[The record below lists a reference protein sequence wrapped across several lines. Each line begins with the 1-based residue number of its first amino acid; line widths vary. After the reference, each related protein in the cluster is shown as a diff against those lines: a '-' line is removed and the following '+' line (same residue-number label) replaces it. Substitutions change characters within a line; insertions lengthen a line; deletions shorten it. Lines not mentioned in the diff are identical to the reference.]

1 MIDVNDPTSYGSD
14 IIRAKEER
22 ALGDDDD
29 FFMPGDEDDDHNKQK
44 AASAASKPKEKSK
57 QRNTLTILTEDREWG
72 DRGKG

>member
-1 MIDVNDPTSYGSD
+1 MNDPTSYGSD
-14 IIRAKEER
+14 IIRTKEER

-29 FFMPGDEDDDHNKQK
+29 DFYMPGDEDVGQNKQS
-44 AASAASKPKEKSK
+44 ATSAASWKPKEKSK